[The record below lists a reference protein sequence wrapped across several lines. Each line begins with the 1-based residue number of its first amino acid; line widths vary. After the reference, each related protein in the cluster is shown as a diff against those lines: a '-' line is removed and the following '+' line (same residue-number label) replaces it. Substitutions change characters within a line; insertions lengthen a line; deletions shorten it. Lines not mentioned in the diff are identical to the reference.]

1 MKILV
6 TAGNTMAMIDKVRGI
21 SNIFK
26 GRTGFMIAQSLYNS
40 GHDVTLLTSNPEIV
54 DAWKDQTG
62 RHYPISEMFH
72 TVKYR
77 TYDELYTSMKS
88 LITTKGFDV
97 VIHSAAVSDYAVE
110 GTYVQAADKLRK
122 IDSSSKI
129 GSEYKE
135 LYLRLV
141 PTEKIVDRIREWGFG
156 GVLVKFKLQ
165 VGMSD
170 EELIEIAEKSRQH
183 SDANLIVAN
192 TLEGSSYYAYII
204 GIGADP
210 MRVSR
215 GSLPMALEN
224 SINDI
229 IANKVR
235 EAKKVRESK

>member
-1 MKILV
+1 
-6 TAGNTMAMIDKVRGI
+6 
-21 SNIFK
+21 
-26 GRTGFMIAQSLYNS
+26 
-40 GHDVTLLTSNPEIV
+40 
-54 DAWKDQTG
+54 
-62 RHYPISEMFH
+62 
-72 TVKYR
+72 
-77 TYDELYTSMKS
+77 
-88 LITTKGFDV
+88 
-97 VIHSAAVSDYAVE
+97 
-110 GTYVQAADKLRK
+110 
-122 IDSSSKI
+122 
-129 GSEYKE
+129 
-135 LYLRLV
+135 
-141 PTEKIVDRIREWGFG
+141 
-156 GVLVKFKLQ
+156 
-165 VGMSD
+165 MSD